1 MNKIIRGILS
11 PHPRPR
17 THIRNRRNASSAM
30 TINKVSGI
38 GTLPASN
45 TPYKFLIIRRL
56 GGIGDVLMT
65 TPMLRGLKEK
75 FPRCHITYATNDK
88 YAGGSLF
95 AILQGNPYIDK
106 LITVGESTQS
116 RYDFTV
122 DVTSI
127 DIEAEN
133 KTKSPPNRIDIYCN
147 YLGVNPSS
155 YLPFYQV
162 TSGERAMVNALL
174 ETQVSDLHSKRLI
187 FINPASNTPR
197 RDVPIDTIQ
206 KTINLLLENEQNEV
220 IVSHHFDH
228 GLSHTRLKKF
238 ICDIRTCAALM
249 DRSDVVLS
257 HDTGTI
263 HLAGALNKKIVG
275 LFGSINPGARLS
287 HYPNASAIWKTQL
300 PCVPCWYANCERKP
314 QFECMKIISP
324 REIAQAIEIALSNNI
339 QTQNRVLLPN
349 HIAGEFV

>member
-133 KTKSPPNRIDIYCN
+133 
-147 YLGVNPSS
+147 
-155 YLPFYQV
+155 
-162 TSGERAMVNALL
+162 
-174 ETQVSDLHSKRLI
+174 
-187 FINPASNTPR
+187 
-197 RDVPIDTIQ
+197 
-206 KTINLLLENEQNEV
+206 
-220 IVSHHFDH
+220 
-228 GLSHTRLKKF
+228 
-238 ICDIRTCAALM
+238 
-249 DRSDVVLS
+249 
-257 HDTGTI
+257 
-263 HLAGALNKKIVG
+263 
-275 LFGSINPGARLS
+275 
-287 HYPNASAIWKTQL
+287 
-300 PCVPCWYANCERKP
+300 
-314 QFECMKIISP
+314 
-324 REIAQAIEIALSNNI
+324 
-339 QTQNRVLLPN
+339 
-349 HIAGEFV
+349 